1 MEKKTIY
8 VITCIHE
15 YENYEGVQE
24 SFLMGVY
31 TSEEEAVRKLEL
43 LHEFASSKQSTRI
56 SQYLSAEWIESDG
69 WFKKQLLV
77 KSKTGPLLVKE
88 SYCLS
93 QEWEDAITNRNLY

>member
-8 VITCIHE
+8 IITCIHE
-15 YENYEGVQE
+15 YENYECMPE

-43 LHEFASSKQSTRI
+43 LHEFASSKQTTRI

-69 WFKKQLLV
+69 WFKKHLLV

-88 SYCLS
+88 RYFLS

>member
-88 SYCLS
+88 RYCLS
-93 QEWEDAITNRNLY
+93 QEWEDAITNRTLY